1 MSYSNGKLPEETIS
15 HGKIIEIVKGL
26 PGVGFKLTDD
36 GDYDIQNK
44 KLRNVA
50 SPETN
55 NDVTT
60 KSYVDNKALLVD
72 GSNKML
78 GALNMDNRRVENLA
92 PARHGFS
99 DAVSSLHLNTFFFD
113 LNTNDGKIEA
123 QNPIDMKNQ
132 KILGVK
138 DSILHSDAS
147 NKFYVDSSL
156 NFKADKTELAN
167 YLKKDG
173 SISVT
178 SDFDFGNNKISNL
191 AEGTGNSDAVTKHQL
206 QTGLS
211 TKPNTNQV
219 VLRDG
224 SQDMTGNLNMS
235 QKKIV
240 NLADPTGR
248 NDATG
253 KGYVDRLFLDA
264 LRLDGSSKMTGNLD
278 MSLNKI
284 INCGQPTGARDVT
297 NKAYVDSEVGKTLKL
312 DGSGVMTSV
321 LDMNNQ
327 RIINLGNATHN
338 QDAITLKQVND
349 GIATVSTENN
359 KYTDQKILESR
370 ISTHTN
376 RKNVL
381 SYAMDDGEFT
391 EDFGIQDVT
400 LIDFDDMPHKTNKKA
415 FSMKVRRT
423 TDGSN
428 EYKGRFDFNL
438 FKMYRDNKSDKYTVC
453 VETYF
458 QKSPFHGYEFE
469 STLLGF
475 EKLNMNIDL
484 GTTIKVNSE
493 YKYLRTILNL
503 SPDGTSPSIQRR

>member
-1 MSYSNGKLPEETIS
+1 MNCITELYMSYSNGKLPEETIS

-26 PGVGFKLTDD
+26 PGVGFKLTDA

-50 SPETN
+50 PPETN

-138 DSILHSDAS
+138 DPILHSDAS

-253 KGYVDRLFLDA
+253 K
-264 LRLDGSSKMTGNLD
+264 
-278 MSLNKI
+278 
-284 INCGQPTGARDVT
+284 
-297 NKAYVDSEVGKTLKL
+297 
-312 DGSGVMTSV
+312 
-321 LDMNNQ
+321 
-327 RIINLGNATHN
+327 
-338 QDAITLKQVND
+338 
-349 GIATVSTENN
+349 
-359 KYTDQKILESR
+359 
-370 ISTHTN
+370 
-376 RKNVL
+376 
-381 SYAMDDGEFT
+381 
-391 EDFGIQDVT
+391 VT
-400 LIDFDDMPHKTNKKA
+400 LID
-415 FSMKVRRT
+415 
-423 TDGSN
+423 
-428 EYKGRFDFNL
+428 
-438 FKMYRDNKSDKYTVC
+438 
-453 VETYF
+453 YF
-458 QKSPFHGYEFE
+458 
-469 STLLGF
+469 
-475 EKLNMNIDL
+475 
-484 GTTIKVNSE
+484 
-493 YKYLRTILNL
+493 
-503 SPDGTSPSIQRR
+503 